1 MLYATQLSTPAQL
14 SHQPDVYPPASR
26 PADDNNEK
34 NSLEAIQAGDVQTHQ
49 NDTAK
54 KIRQY
59 TSIAEKSWRAHPLS
73 TKDSLRVNSLHVACT
88 YLWIDN

>member
-34 NSLEAIQAGDVQTHQ
+34 NSLEAIQAGHTQITTE
-49 NDTAK
+49 NLLTK
-54 KIRQY
+54 YNI
-59 TSIAEKSWRAHPLS
+59 ILNPMKS
-73 TKDSLRVNSLHVACT
+73 
-88 YLWIDN
+88 Y